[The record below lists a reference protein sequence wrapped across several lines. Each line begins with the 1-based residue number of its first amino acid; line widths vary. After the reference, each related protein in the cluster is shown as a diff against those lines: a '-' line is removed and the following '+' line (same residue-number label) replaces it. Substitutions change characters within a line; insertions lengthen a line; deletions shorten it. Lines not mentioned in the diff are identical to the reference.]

1 MIYSADPT
9 RREAEV
15 AAYYAG
21 RNSWFPGEAIP
32 KAAPCTD
39 AGLAAHFKRGL
50 RNVLA
55 EERLNLDAEWD
66 GESE

>member
-1 MIYSADPT
+1 MTYSNSPA

-21 RNSWFPGEAIP
+21 RNSWFPGERIP
-32 KAAPCTD
+32 RTAPYAD
-39 AGLAAHFKRGL
+39 AGLAAHWKRGL

-55 EERLNLDAEWD
+55 EERLDQCVEWD
-66 GESE
+66 ND